1 METVMVKTIVAGCMV
16 LLATL
21 VLWACNDKIDVQ
33 QAYPFQLTS
42 WYLPEEIAEEENVE
56 IRLTLTR
63 EGNFHDAEYYIGYIQ
78 MKGKGEVTDDEGTLL
93 VNREFHA
100 LNDMV
105 GVDRSDPLRQEFTL
119 WYHNLSDKNVEIQFI
134 VRDNFGQQAE
144 LAVSFDVGRK
154 EPQTE

>member
-1 METVMVKTIVAGCMV
+1 MVKTIVAGCTAM
-16 LLATL
+16 LTALA
-21 VLWACNDKIDVQ
+21 LWACNDKIDVQ

-56 IRLTLTR
+56 IRLALTR
-63 EGNFHDAEYYIGYIQ
+63 EGDFHDAEYYIGYIQ

-93 VNREFHA
+93 VNRELHA
-100 LNDMV
+100 LDGMA
-105 GVDRSDPLRQEFTL
+105 GIDRSDPMRQVFTL
-119 WYHNLSDKNVEIQFI
+119 WYRSLSDKNAEIRFI

-154 EPQTE
+154 DPQTE

>member
-63 EGNFHDAEYYIGYIQ
+63 EGDFHDAEYYIGYIQ

-93 VNREFHA
+93 VNRELHA
-100 LNDMV
+100 LDDMA
-105 GVDRSDPLRQEFTL
+105 GIDRSDPMRQVFTL
-119 WYHNLSDKNVEIQFI
+119 WYRSLSDKNAEIRCI
-134 VRDNFGQQAE
+134 VRDNFGQQTE
-144 LAVSFDVGRK
+144 LTVSFDVGRK
-154 EPQTE
+154 EQQTE